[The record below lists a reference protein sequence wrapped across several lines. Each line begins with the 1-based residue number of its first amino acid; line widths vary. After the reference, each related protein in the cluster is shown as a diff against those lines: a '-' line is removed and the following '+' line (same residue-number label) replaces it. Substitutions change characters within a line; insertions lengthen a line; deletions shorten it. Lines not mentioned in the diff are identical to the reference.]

1 VSAAVSSGFQSASE
15 LDRRLLY
22 LWAGKLYFGVLRK
35 EITLA
40 RERSRPNEGTILPK
54 ESLKSFSE
62 LHLFLQAI
70 RGKHEF
76 LGRPPYSILLCNLHD
91 VGRPRNYFFR
101 DSLFHMTVAIRLGEV
116 GIIVALEDAGLTT
129 DSYGRYLQEVD
140 GRKLH
145 PIQFDELYA
154 KVLYQVSLI
163 DGGITYLTTKHEFDT
178 QPARTRVVAG
188 GHVRERSEEEY
199 SRLLRPIVAD
209 WLRSDPD
216 DAEWFAPPDLVPTW
230 MTDKTGALLLRPLS
244 AWEIGGSTA

>member
-1 VSAAVSSGFQSASE
+1 MIEHNLSDLQVDDDNCFLCGSRNCQLTQEHVFPKWLQHRYDLWNETLILLNETKIQYKNLLIPCCAKCNSEDLSRLEAAVSAAVSSGFQSASE

-129 DSYGRYLQEVD
+129 DS
-140 GRKLH
+140 
-145 PIQFDELYA
+145 
-154 KVLYQVSLI
+154 
-163 DGGITYLTTKHEFDT
+163 
-178 QPARTRVVAG
+178 
-188 GHVRERSEEEY
+188 
-199 SRLLRPIVAD
+199 
-209 WLRSDPD
+209 
-216 DAEWFAPPDLVPTW
+216 
-230 MTDKTGALLLRPLS
+230 
-244 AWEIGGSTA
+244 